1 MLESRGFSI
10 VATNYKISSGGENI
24 AEVDIVA
31 ERNGQKYA
39 VEVKSGKA
47 NLTAIRQAYANAK
60 LAGYKP
66 MLICKKIDE
75 ASMEAAKQLGVEV
88 IEISEY
94 HLLLEPEELE
104 GIVKKCMEE
113 VMEEYGFIPALRL
126 DKKTRKIIDAIA
138 NSDSFSQ
145 AAKKLKMEEEEMI
158 KKLGEISRKGIFP
171 IRSMSF
177 RELKRFSI
185 SILAKNEMMERLD
198 KIEKDIREIKKKLE
212 VK

>member
-31 ERNGQKYA
+31 EKDGRKYA

-66 MLICKKIDE
+66 MLICKKMDE

-88 IEISEY
+88 MEISEY

-113 VMEEYGFIPALRL
+113 VMEEYGFIPVFKL
-126 DKKTRKIIDAIA
+126 DKKTRKIMKAIA
-138 NSDSFSQ
+138 KSDNFSQ
-145 AAKKLKMEEEEMI
+145 AAKKLKMEEEEMM
-158 KKLGEISRKGIFP
+158 KKLGEISRKGFFP
-171 IRSMSF
+171 VRSMSF
-177 RELKRFSI
+177 RELKRYSI
-185 SILAKNEMMERLD
+185 SILARNEMMEKME
-198 KIEKDIREIKKKLE
+198 KIEKDVEEIKKKIGLR
-212 VK
+212 